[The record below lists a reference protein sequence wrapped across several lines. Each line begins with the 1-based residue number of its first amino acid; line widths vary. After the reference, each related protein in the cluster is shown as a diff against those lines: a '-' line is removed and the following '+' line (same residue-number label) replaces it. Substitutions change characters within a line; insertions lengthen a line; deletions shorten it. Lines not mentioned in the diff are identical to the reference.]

1 MNECQWWVRPSR
13 WAGGP
18 DAELRY
24 TVCSEYISG
33 QVHNHQSIVFFMK
46 LERTSFDQSKLE
58 GPNPII
64 KTFNL
69 RSYAQGRSASLR
81 TNRVVAAEEWTG
93 SRPPTDLVQ
102 RPG

>member
-1 MNECQWWVRPSR
+1 
-13 WAGGP
+13 
-18 DAELRY
+18 
-24 TVCSEYISG
+24 
-33 QVHNHQSIVFFMK
+33 MK

-69 RSYAQGRSASLR
+69 RSYAQARSASLR

-102 RPG
+102 RPGRVREEGGPVWSWSLIWRWSVRCWSVCCAALVTEASIDEFKW